1 MAQDNEGSTAS
12 TGGTSSRMDSTTSD
26 ESEVRIAEKD
36 PLNKTEPDADAAEP
50 EAAAPEPMVTGRDR
64 NKRLFRAGIFTLLG
78 FLILIVGVFVIGDK
92 KNLFTSTFPVYT
104 NFTTVEG
111 LKSGAPVMFNG
122 LKIGTVSN
130 VALQLGDTSSFVRVD
145 MVLDGAYRQYVRSS
159 TVATI
164 GQAGLIGDK
173 LIQFNLTDVSAPI
186 VQDGAYLKSVQPV
199 DVFAI
204 VDESRAVVRQAENIT
219 ASLDTLLLRFRRGE
233 GTLGKFLTDD
243 RAYNALVDV
252 STEAGKLF
260 NTAGQQLSGVSASL
274 NHAVGNVDEMSNE
287 GRRLI
292 ADIGKGKGTVGALL
306 YDRSLY
312 DSLEVLTSSFS
323 RAANSAGFAAQEFG
337 LNMRGLRS
345 NWLVGGL
352 FGGGEEEKDIDLER
366 RLLQI
371 RAAELERQRQLLEQR
386 EREIMA
392 KEADG
397 VSQK

>member
-1 MAQDNEGSTAS
+1 MEQDTPGSSAS
-12 TGGTSSRMDSTTSD
+12 TGGTSNRADALASE
-26 ESEVRIAEKD
+26 ESAVTVAEKD
-36 PLNKTEPDADAAEP
+36 QPNTDTPPAPAPD
-50 EAAAPEPMVTGRDR
+50 PMVTGKDR
-64 NKRLFRAGIFTLLG
+64 TKRLFRAGIFTFLG
-78 FLILIVGVFVIGDK
+78 FLILIIGVFVIGDK

-104 NFTTVEG
+104 RFTTVDG
-111 LKSGAPVMFNG
+111 LKSGAPVMLNG
-122 LKIGTVSN
+122 IKIGTVSN
-130 VALQLGDTSSFVRVD
+130 VQLLLDTSSYVRVD
-145 MVLDGAYRQYVRSS
+145 MVLDGAYRQFVRAS

-173 LIQFNLTDVSAPI
+173 LIQFNLGDVNAPV
-186 VQDGAYLKSVQPV
+186 VQEGAYLQSTAPP
-199 DVFAI
+199 DIFAI
-204 VDESRAVVRQAENIT
+204 VDESRAVVRQAESIT

-243 RAYNALVDV
+243 GAYNALVDV

-260 NTAGQQLSGVSASL
+260 NTTGQQLNGISASL
-274 NHAVGNVDEMSNE
+274 NRAAVNVDEISFE
-287 GRRLI
+287 GKKLI
-292 ADIGKGKGTVGALL
+292 ADVGKGKGTVGALL

-352 FGGGEEEKDIDLER
+352 FGGGEEAQDIDLER

-371 RAAELERQRQLLEQR
+371 RAAELEQQRQLLELR
-386 EREIMA
+386 EREILA
-392 KEADG
+392 REAEPM
-397 VSQK
+397 SRR